1 MSIEVY
7 SDFVCPWCY
16 IGHRKLEKAR
26 AALPS
31 AHRPSVVWRSYQLDP
46 DAGVVPTR
54 TAAGAMRGWYPNA
67 EEAEARM
74 ARIVSFGRD
83 EGLHIDLER
92 ALPVNTFDA
101 HRISHLAMSLGL
113 VGTLNELMFRAYH
126 AEGLNI
132 ANHDSL
138 IAIAKEAGMDSDVVK
153 DLLATDRFSDAV
165 HADISRALR
174 EGVRGV
180 PTLIGRDGQ
189 RASAVQEHSELIAF
203 LDTRKGAVEQ
213 L

>member
-7 SDFVCPWCY
+7 FDFVCPWCY

-54 TAAGAMRGWYPNA
+54 TAAEAMRGWYPNA

-74 ARIVSFGRD
+74 ARIVSLGRD

-101 HRISHLAMSLGL
+101 HRISHLAMTLGL
-113 VGTLNELMFRAYH
+113 VGPLNELMFCAYH
-126 AEGLNI
+126 ADGLNI
-132 ANHDSL
+132 ADHEIL
-138 IAIAKEAGMDSDVVK
+138 VAIASQAGMNSEEVK
-153 DLLATDRFSDAV
+153 DLLSTERFSDAF
-165 HADISRALR
+165 HTDISRASR
-174 EGVRGV
+174 ERVKGV

-189 RASAVQEHSELIAF
+189 RASAVQEHSELTAL
-203 LDTRKGAVEQ
+203 LDTRKGAVE
-213 L
+213 